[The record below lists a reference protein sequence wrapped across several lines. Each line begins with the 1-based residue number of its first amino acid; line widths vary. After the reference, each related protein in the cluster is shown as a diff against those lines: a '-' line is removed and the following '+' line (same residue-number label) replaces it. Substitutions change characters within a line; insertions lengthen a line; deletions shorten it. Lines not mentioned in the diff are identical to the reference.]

1 MIVSAKRL
9 HQLKS
14 GLPTP
19 VGQGTGGTQKSPD
32 FGHVLA
38 QIRQDTQSAK
48 VSADPFAAMR
58 ELTQRIESGTRI
70 SSKELLLYQIRAGE
84 YGMRVELVSKLADSA
99 NSSLKRL
106 QNQG

>member
-1 MIVSAKRL
+1 MNVSAKRL
-9 HQLKS
+9 SQLTS
-14 GLPTP
+14 GLTTP
-19 VGQGTGGTQKSPD
+19 RGQGAGRAQKSPD
-32 FGHVLA
+32 FGQVLS
-38 QIRQDTQSAK
+38 QIQQDIGPAK

>member
-1 MIVSAKRL
+1 MILSAKRL
-9 HQLKS
+9 SHQRI
-14 GLPTP
+14 GPTP
-19 VGQGTGGTQKSPD
+19 QLGQGTRMTQKGPD
-32 FGHVLA
+32 FGQVLA
-38 QIRQDTQSAK
+38 QIRQDTQSAQ
-48 VSADPFAAMR
+48 VSRDPFAAMR
-58 ELTQRIESGTRI
+58 ELTQKIESGTSI